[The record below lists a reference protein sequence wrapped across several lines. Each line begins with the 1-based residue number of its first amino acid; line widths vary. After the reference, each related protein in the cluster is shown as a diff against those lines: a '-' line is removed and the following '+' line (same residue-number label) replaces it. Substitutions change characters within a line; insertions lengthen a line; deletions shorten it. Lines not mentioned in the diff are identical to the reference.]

1 MKLDKTGLE
10 SWIFDG
16 FADSSDRRYIY
27 INNMDTGVSRWSKR
41 AVEDF
46 GLPGEYMEEAEKI
59 WASLVHPE
67 DREMFQKD
75 IGEVFSGKKREHW
88 LDYRVLRFGL
98 LKI

>member
-27 INNMDTGVSRWSKR
+27 INNMDTGVSRWSKS

-59 WASLVHPE
+59 VEAQAKMLGASSVE
-67 DREMFQKD
+67 WY
-75 IGEVFSGKKREHW
+75 GKRQ
-88 LDYRVLRFGL
+88 
-98 LKI
+98 IA